1 MNLSPTDRDK
11 LQAYLDALE
20 AVPIPQ
26 ITTSL
31 LQAIAAS
38 VANEVAQAINRAEEA
53 MQ

>member
-26 ITTSL
+26 IVDTRIQSIATMFL
-31 LQAIAAS
+31 LAF
-38 VANEVAQAINRAEEA
+38 EA
-53 MQ
+53 MRGETERAIQ

>member
-26 ITTSL
+26 IVDTA
-31 LQAIAAS
+31 LQPIAAS
-38 VANEVAQAINRAEEA
+38 VAYLLRGIIDQDERELK
-53 MQ
+53 

>member
-26 ITTSL
+26 IVDFR
-31 LQAIAAS
+31 LQQVALMVVIDVERAI
-38 VANEVAQAINRAEEA
+38 EKAEEA
-53 MQ
+53 LK

>member
-26 ITTSL
+26 IVGTR
-31 LQAIAAS
+31 LQAIALQ
-38 VANEVAQAINRAEEA
+38 VVMDVEQAIEKAERA